1 MHLISNSE
9 LLKNIHIHMAQP
21 CKVPHDVHLCLFLEK
36 NCFEKASSASPGCP
50 LFSLCVVWK
59 VSVCQ
64 AFKHCLSILPLYLVW
79 LVSSHYCCFVFGR
92 ASRASMEEGRRAV
105 CAQPGHLAAQRG
117 RGRGGRWS
125 RGSGSAGKRDISP
138 PHSFSSFL
146 SGPLFSQP
154 LLSPSF
160 FLLSHFIPHTSIL
173 VFPHWF

>member
-1 MHLISNSE
+1 MCTCVI
-9 LLKNIHIHMAQP
+9 
-21 CKVPHDVHLCLFLEK
+21 CLK
-36 NCFEKASSASPGCP
+36 NCFEKASSSSPGCP

-160 FLLSHFIPHTSIL
+160 FLLSHFVPPTSIL
-173 VFPHWF
+173 VFPQWF